1 VHGILFSRI
10 HPLPPDL
17 ISNSSPL
24 SLISP
29 SPPHSSQ
36 AQQYAALRRP
46 YLINDVHMQE
56 VLLDRRQVYA
66 RLQAAGITVPTHV
79 IINREGL
86 PPGADP
92 PGFEETEDFVAMGG
106 TRIYKPFVEKPSNA
120 DDHNIYIYYPHSM
133 GGGVKRLF
141 RKVRRRRG
149 RARGEEEMGERGE
162 CWRERPTRPT
172 PSCSPSLPL
181 ITIMSI

>member
-1 VHGILFSRI
+1 
-10 HPLPPDL
+10 
-17 ISNSSPL
+17 
-24 SLISP
+24 
-29 SPPHSSQ
+29 
-36 AQQYAALRRP
+36 
-46 YLINDVHMQE
+46 MQE

-149 RARGEEEMGERGE
+149 RARGEEMGVRGGML
-162 CWRERPTRPT
+162 ERPALFF
-172 PSCSPSLPL
+172 SC
-181 ITIMSI
+181 